1 MNAFT
6 ASLARRSA
14 LVSAAFAA
22 TLTGHLMSGEGLR
35 VLPVAPVLWCGLLGV
50 FIMLSGRRTKP
61 TFAAW
66 SPAATLRVLL
76 LTQAAMHLLLH
87 QVPWAFGLLAH
98 PGHELI
104 TASAVAAHAVVA
116 LALLVPLCWGQ
127 RILERAVAVVHAL
140 AGGATDVAGT
150 PRHAHI
156 LGLEVRRP
164 ALARRASTLSARGP
178 PTGESPRAPGNG
190 LPALA

>member
-66 SPAATLRVLL
+66 SPAATLGVLL

-87 QVPWAFGLLAH
+87 QPVHHLSGQQVYFTSNPFLGVVPRVVSKAPVAWG
-98 PGHELI
+98 PI
-104 TASAVAAHAVVA
+104 AVT
-116 LALLVPLCWGQ
+116 C
-127 RILERAVAVVHAL
+127 
-140 AGGATDVAGT
+140 
-150 PRHAHI
+150 
-156 LGLEVRRP
+156 
-164 ALARRASTLSARGP
+164 
-178 PTGESPRAPGNG
+178 
-190 LPALA
+190 